1 MCLVWPQYNIF
12 LPSLLA
18 ELHSDSWYL
27 RFCFK
32 TILKLMRRMLVTLLD
47 TVKESPATLAAL
59 DRFMRDEVRRSWI
72 NILSICIYIY
82 ICVCTNIYTRPCPC

>member
-1 MCLVWPQYNIF
+1 MCPASGLNVN
-12 LPSLLA
+12 LPPRLLA

-32 TILKLMRRMLVTLLD
+32 TILKLMRRMLVALLD

-72 NILSICIYIY
+72 YLTTYIQLH
-82 ICVCTNIYTRPCPC
+82 